1 MNIDRGIEYIAEHYG
16 YEAQS
21 RQCIEEMA
29 ELIQAINK
37 LWNMRNGG
45 NEAEYMEAM
54 DHVVD
59 EIADVSIMLKQIKYL
74 LGLNSHVEN
83 RIDKKVNRQLQ
94 RMAYP
99 ERYMQEVKTADYD
112 NLALTPEQMHMVDIL
127 YLEKCREVNRL
138 SGPIK
143 IGIKEEVA
151 VWRQRMCPVATKQW
165 WPKCMAYNQKNGK
178 CTGIIRCESN
188 PYKVD
193 CGDKI

>member
-1 MNIDRGIEYIAEHYG
+1 MNIDRGIKYIAEHYG

-37 LWNMRNGG
+37 LWSMRNGG

-59 EIADVSIMLKQIKYL
+59 EIADVSIMLKQSKYL
-74 LGLNSHVEN
+74 LDLESHVDS

-94 RMAYP
+94 RLDYP
-99 ERYMQEVKTADYD
+99 ERYMQDIKAMDYE
-112 NLALTPEQMHMVDIL
+112 NIVLTPEQMQMIDAL
-127 YLEKCREVNRL
+127 YIEKCDEINQLKEKMKLGIQKEIAIWKQRL
-138 SGPIK
+138 
-143 IGIKEEVA
+143 
-151 VWRQRMCPVATKQW
+151 CPVATKQW

-178 CTGIIRCESN
+178 CTGIIRCENN
-188 PYKVD
+188 PYKED
-193 CGDKI
+193 CGEK